1 MRYKVLLSKW
11 LVAAVLFTL
20 IAPALAGRT
29 ALAEAGS
36 PAVTGSVYENVYY
49 DNLASG
55 KTPAVSLISGD
66 AAQTAKEAA
75 MASRLTDGVLGDG
88 DWNGHRTLY
97 VDFYRNIGRH
107 LVIDLGEISTVKEL
121 NFRAMQDASAGI
133 YFPQSV
139 GFSLS
144 NDGGQTWTYLGSVA
158 ADQVDKVDAKAGV
171 FRLGGLNYQASK
183 VRISF
188 PVDVWIFADE
198 LQIMGKKGIVD
209 GATIPAG
216 GDFDPYKEIN
226 AYPAPGSEQTRG
238 AVNDYLVYAGW
249 HTNGTVRHDKTK
261 EMLLPAV
268 AYIDPA
274 KQIKDM
280 MFDSFTFLPYATA
293 SSGRSLIFKSGA
305 TANQVSNKQ
314 DWQEYIDFLFDGTY
328 QLAALNEAV
337 GEAKAAL
344 NQPGYQGK
352 VKIAIPNPVGAQ
364 NAFGV
369 IDGVNLNFNQA
380 DVGNEQALANRV
392 KAVKWYVDQILQRW
406 DPAKYP
412 NLRLDGFYWLD
423 ESVHYYLDNI
433 EESLVMQAIAYIHQQ
448 NKIVHWIPFFQ
459 ASGFE
464 KWKYYGFD
472 YAVMQPNYAFQDAA
486 PVTRPT
492 DTAVLAKRYGLGIE
506 MELRNI
512 VNETDRQ
519 KYYQYVY
526 QGTTAGYMKDS
537 VRGWYLGNLTL
548 QDAYN
553 STVPAQRDI
562 YEVTYKSVKGTFP
575 KTPEQLASNLAY
587 GKMPVLSLISGD
599 QPQTVKEKAMLGR
612 LTDNVFG
619 NGDWNK
625 NRDKYVDF
633 YRNIGRNL
641 VIDLGQT
648 STVNEVSMRVMQDAA
663 AGIGM
668 PSNVSFSLSDDGGQ
682 TWRYIGSVP
691 ASNIETIDAKHKAF
705 KLSGL
710 HYIANQVKIG
720 FDVSVWAFVDEVEV
734 NGRKGI
740 ADGAVVAPDL
750 GYEDPYKEFNAF
762 PAPGSDQT
770 WGTRNDYLIY
780 AGWHTNGT
788 IQESKTAEKLLP
800 AVAYMNRDGQIKD
813 MLFDS
818 FTFLPY
824 ATASSG
830 RSYVSA
836 TTAAASANKTDW
848 QEYIDFLFD
857 GTNQLAALN
866 EAAGQAKAALN
877 QPGYKAKVK
886 ISIPKPLTA
895 QTNFGTV
902 NGNALSFN
910 ASGIGEQ
917 QALANR
923 LAAVKW
929 YVDEILQRWDPQRY
943 PNLRFDGFYWLSE
956 SIEVLPNNAE
966 ESLLQQLNAYIHQN
980 GKMNYWIPFYQAN
993 GFYKWKA
1000 LGFDYA
1006 IMQPNYAFFESP
1018 DTRPTEAANL
1028 AKRFGLGVEMEIH
1041 WNGLTV
1047 EADRQKFLRYLDQGV
1062 TAGYMN
1068 NSVRAWY
1075 MGTDTLQLAQA
1086 SAVETQREVYDKMYA
1101 SIKGTYPAF
1110 PDHTPPVTTDD
1121 AAPGWHRT
1129 EQTVRLQA
1137 TDDLSGVAK
1146 TYIGVDGEPSE
1157 EGTQAAIGQEG
1168 KHTVTYYS
1176 VDRAGN
1182 SETVKR
1188 ADVWIDRTAPSYILK
1203 ANGSP
1208 LAEGATILDGKLIT
1222 LALQAEDSLSGVA
1235 EQTVTVDGKPYA
1247 FGTKIDW
1254 AGKLGMHTIQIT
1266 VTDRAG
1272 NQSQGTIRVTVKTS
1286 LASME
1291 QLLDRYD
1298 SSDELS
1304 KSLKEKLDKHLE
1316 HAKKDLAKGKT
1327 KDAADEMKDFLKTL
1341 HKPSK
1346 KDFDDSKQEKERER
1360 KPQKDYISDAAR
1372 TALDADANALIEAW
1386 SGSKDHQALTE

>member
-1 MRYKVLLSKW
+1 MRYKAFLSKW
-11 LVAAVLFTL
+11 LIAAVLLTI

-29 ALAEAGS
+29 ASADAES
-36 PAVTGSVYENVYY
+36 SAVTASVYENVYY

-55 KTPAVSLISGD
+55 KTPSVSLISGD

-75 MASRLTDGVLGDG
+75 MAGRLTDGVLGDG

-107 LVIDLGEISTVKEL
+107 VIVDLGEVSTVKEL
-121 NFRAMQDASAGI
+121 NFRAMQDTSAGI

-144 NDGGQTWTYLGSVA
+144 NDGGKTWTYLGSVP

-171 FRLGGLNYQASK
+171 FRFGGLNYQANK

-209 GATIPAG
+209 GAAIPAG
-216 GDFDPYKEIN
+216 SDFDPYEEIN
-226 AYPAPGSEQTRG
+226 AYPAPGSAQTRG

-249 HTNGTVRHDKTK
+249 HTNGTIRHDKTK
-261 EMLLPAV
+261 DMLLPAV
-268 AYIDPA
+268 AYIDPS

-293 SSGRSLIFKSGA
+293 SSGRSYFYKNGA

-314 DWQEYIDFLFDGTY
+314 DWQEYIDFLFNDQN
-328 QLAALNEAV
+328 QLAALNAAV
-337 GEAKAAL
+337 GEAKSAL
-344 NQPGYQGK
+344 SRPDYQGK

-364 NAFGV
+364 NAFGT
-369 IDGVNLNFNQA
+369 IDGVDLNFNQA
-380 DVGNEQALANRV
+380 EVGNEQALTNRV

-423 ESVHYYLDNI
+423 EAIHYYVDNL
-433 EESLVMQAIAYIHQQ
+433 EESLVMQAIDYIHQQ
-448 NKIVHWIPFFQ
+448 NKIIHWIPFYQ

-492 DTAVLAKRYGLGIE
+492 DTALLAKRYGLGVE

-512 VNETDRQ
+512 TNEADRQ

-526 QGTTAGYMKDS
+526 QGTTAGYMKES

-553 STVPAQRDI
+553 STDPAQRDI
-562 YEVTYKSVKGTFP
+562 YEMTYKSVKGSFP
-575 KTPEQLASNLAY
+575 KAPEQLASNLAY
-587 GKMPVLSLISGD
+587 GKTPVLSLISGD
-599 QPQTVKEKAMLGR
+599 QPQTDKEKAMIGR

-619 NGDWNK
+619 NGDWSK
-625 NRDKYVDF
+625 NRDKYIDF
-633 YRNIGRNL
+633 YRNIGRSII
-641 VIDLGQT
+641 VDLGQT
-648 STVNEVSMRVMQDAA
+648 STVNEVSLRVMQDAA

-668 PSNVSFSLSDDGGQ
+668 PSNVSFSLSGDGGQ
-682 TWRYIGSVP
+682 TWQYIGSV
-691 ASNIETIDAKHKAF
+691 ASANTETIDAKHKAF

-710 HYIANQVKIG
+710 NYIANRVKIG
-720 FDVSVWAFVDEVEV
+720 FDVSVWAFVDELEV
-734 NGRKGI
+734 IGRHGI
-740 ADGAVVAPDL
+740 ADGATEAPDL
-750 GYEDPYKEFNAF
+750 GFEDPYKETNAF
-762 PAPGSDQT
+762 PAPGSDEV

-788 IQESKTAEKLLP
+788 VKESKTADKLLP
-800 AVAYMNRDGQIKD
+800 AAAYLNRDGEIKD

-830 RSYVSA
+830 RSYVAS

-848 QEYIDFLFD
+848 QGYIDFLFED
-857 GTNQLAALN
+857 ANQIAALN
-866 EAAGQAKAALN
+866 EAVGQAKSALN
-877 QPGYKAKVK
+877 RPTYKAKVK
-886 ISIPKPLTA
+886 LAIPKPLVA

-902 NGNALSFN
+902 NGSALSFN

-923 LAAVKW
+923 VAAVKW
-929 YVDEILQRWDPQRY
+929 YVDELLQRWNPERY
-943 PNLRFDGFYWLSE
+943 PHLSFDGFYWLSE
-956 SIEVLPNNAE
+956 SVEVLPSNAE
-966 ESLLQQLNAYIHQN
+966 ESLLQQVNAYIHQN

-1006 IMQPNYAFFESP
+1006 IMQPNYAFYESP

-1028 AKRFGLGVEMEIH
+1028 AKRFGLGVEIEIH

-1068 NSVRAWY
+1068 GAVRAWY
-1075 MGTDTLQLAQA
+1075 MGTDTLQQAQA
-1086 SAVETQREVYDKMYA
+1086 SAVETQREVYDKTYA
-1101 SIKGTYPAF
+1101 SIKGAYPAF
-1110 PDHTPPVTTDD
+1110 PDHTAPVTTDD

-1129 EQTVRLQA
+1129 DQIVRLQA

-1146 TYIGVDGEPSE
+1146 TFIGVDGEPVTEGAQATISQ
-1157 EGTQAAIGQEG
+1157 EGT
-1168 KHTVTYYS
+1168 HTVAYYS

-1182 SETVKR
+1182 AEAVKR
-1188 ADVWIDRTAPSYILK
+1188 ADVRIDRTAPSFVLK
-1203 ANGSP
+1203 ANGIT
-1208 LAEGATILDGKLIT
+1208 LEDGAALLDGMPISLD
-1222 LALQAEDSLSGVA
+1222 LQASDSLSGVA
-1235 EQTVTVDGKPYA
+1235 EQALSADGKPVA
-1247 FGTKIDW
+1247 AGTKIDW
-1254 AGKLGMHTIQIT
+1254 AGKLGTHTIGIA

-1272 NQSQGTIRVTVKTS
+1272 NRTEAAIRVIVKTS
-1286 LASME
+1286 ITSMK
-1291 QLLDRYD
+1291 QLLNRYEA
-1298 SSDELS
+1298 SNELS
-1304 KSLKEKLDKHLE
+1304 DSLKKKLEKNLE
-1316 HAKKDLAKGKT
+1316 HAEKDLAKGKMNNAV
-1327 KDAADEMKDFLKTL
+1327 KEMKDFLKSL

-1346 KDFDDSKQEKERER
+1346 KDYDDAMQEKEKGR
-1360 KPQKDYISDAAR
+1360 KPKKDYVSDAAR
-1372 TALDADANALIEAW
+1372 VALDADAKALLEAW
-1386 SGSKDHQALTE
+1386 SGS